1 MNPKEKAVIKAPS
14 KGKVINQKEFDETV
28 IKKMEEFRQM
38 NQGQG
43 RGNGGFRIG
52 G

>member
-1 MNPKEKAVIKAPS
+1 MKKSKIKPI
-14 KGKVINQKEFDETV
+14 KVTQKEFDETV

-43 RGNGGFRIG
+43 RGNGGVRIG